1 MEFIGSF
8 GTNARVRLVPF
19 VFSTTD
25 TSVITISSSEM
36 VVRPSSDDF
45 TLKRAGSTS
54 VISDGTF
61 IDPGLAN
68 WTDADES
75 GSTSSWTS
83 NQLAL
88 AGTRYARAK
97 RRQQISAASGDHGI
111 QLNVTR
117 GRPYLRIGSSAGGD
131 DYINE
136 LSLKPGYYSMGV
148 TSTGDFYIELGS
160 NTDYQSLVNSIVVE
174 SSGDMAIPTTWSVG
188 DLANLRWIQSGNAI
202 YLSAYANSTGVR
214 PKQIFRHDKNSW
226 SLVDYAPEDGPF
238 GVINVSNKRLIPSAL
253 KGDISLAADQ
263 PFFKSGHV
271 GQLFKITSVGQK
283 VEVAVSG
290 ADEYS
295 NSIRVSGVGEARAF
309 VVTASSATSNAKPQ
323 LQRAIGEDSGHTL
336 VSGLSFAA
344 STSITYQD
352 GLDNQIAFYRI
363 GVPSSDYT
371 SGNAAANLDYDSG
384 GLTGIA
390 EVTAVASATESS
402 AIVLTD
408 FGSTAAS
415 ELWEEG
421 DWSTLKGFPS
431 AVTLHEGRLWWA
443 GKSKVWGSVSDSYES
458 FDDTIEDD
466 SGPINRIFG
475 EGPVDTIE
483 WMLSGTRLLIGTQN
497 DEEQAKTSSL
507 EEPLTPSNFVLR
519 QISTEGSANVQAVKV
534 NNRVYFPQTGGV
546 RVYEMAIPRAGLDFN
561 TTDVSILVPEIGE
574 PGIQRA
580 AVQKQPDKRLHF
592 VRTDGTVAMYLTD
605 PAENVSCWVDIETE
619 GEVEDVAVLPRRDTE
634 DQVYYLV
641 KRTID
646 STEVRYLEKWAQ
658 ESEARGG
665 AANKMADSFLVQ
677 NSSATTVISGLDHLV
692 GSSVVVWGATDDLG
706 SYTVDSTGQ
715 VTASQASTTFVVG
728 LPYEAL
734 FQSAKLAWAAD
745 SGTALTQTKRLSHL
759 GLILAD
765 VHARGLEFGAST
777 GILDPLPRIE
787 QSAYVST
794 GLVSS
799 AYDNDPIEFPGI
811 WDTDSR
817 MVLRGQAPR
826 PCTVLGAVIEIETRS
841 K

>member
-1 MEFIGSF
+1 M
-8 GTNARVRLVPF
+8 
-19 VFSTTD
+19 
-25 TSVITISSSEM
+25 
-36 VVRPSSDDF
+36 
-45 TLKRAGSTS
+45 
-54 VISDGTF
+54 
-61 IDPGLAN
+61 
-68 WTDADES
+68 S
-75 GSTSSWTS
+75 G
-83 NQLAL
+83 
-88 AGTRYARAK
+88 
-97 RRQQISAASGDHGI
+97 
-111 QLNVTR
+111 
-117 GRPYLRIGSSAGGD
+117 PYVRIGSSAGGD
-131 DYINE
+131 DYYNE
-136 LSLKPGYYSMGV
+136 LALKPGYYSLQI
-148 TSTGDFYIELGS
+148 TSTGDFHIELGS

-174 SSGDMAIPTTWSVG
+174 SSGDMAIPTTWAVK
-188 DLANLRWIQSGNAI
+188 DLANLKWIQSGNAV
-202 YLSAYANSTGVR
+202 YCTAYANSTGVG
-214 PKQIFRHDKNSW
+214 PKRIFRHDRESW
-226 SLVDYAPEDGPF
+226 SLTDYAPEDGPF
-238 GVINVSNKRLIPSAL
+238 GVINVSNKRLTPTGL
-253 KGDISLAADQ
+253 KGDITLDADQ
-263 PFFKSGHV
+263 PLFKSGHV
-271 GQLFKITSVGQK
+271 GQLYKITSVGQK

-290 ADEYS
+290 GDQFS
-295 NSIRVSGVGEARAF
+295 NSIRVSGVGKARAF
-309 VVTASSATSNAKPQ
+309 TVTASSATSNAKPQ

-336 VSGLSFAA
+336 VTGLSFAA
-344 STSITYQD
+344 STSITYND

-363 GVPSSDYT
+363 GTPSSDYT
-371 SGNAAANLDYDSG
+371 SGTAAANLDYDSG

-390 EVTAVASATESS
+390 KITAVAAATQSS
-402 AIVLTD
+402 AIVLKD
-408 FGSTAAS
+408 LGSTKAS

-421 DWSTLKGFPS
+421 DWSTLKGFPTC
-431 AVTLHEGRLWWA
+431 VTLHEGRLWWA

-458 FDDTIEDD
+458 FDDSIEDD

-483 WMLSGTRLLIGTQN
+483 WMQSGTRLIIGTQS

-534 NNRVYFPQTGGV
+534 NNRIYFPQTGGV
-546 RVYEMAIPRAGLDFN
+546 RIYEIAIPRTGLDFN

-574 PGIQRA
+574 PGIRRVV
-580 AVQKQPDKRLHF
+580 VQKQPDKRLHF

-605 PAENVSCWVDIETE
+605 PNENVSCWLDIETE
-619 GEVEDVAVLPRRDTE
+619 GEVEDASVLPRRDVE

-677 NSSATTVISGLDHLV
+677 NSSATTVITGLSHLA

-706 SYTVDSTGQ
+706 SYTVSAAGE
-715 VTASQASTTFVVG
+715 VTASAESTTFVVG
-728 LPYEAL
+728 LPYEAI

-745 SGTALTQTKRLSHL
+745 AGSALTQRKRLSHV

-765 VHARGLEFGAST
+765 VHGRGLEYGAST
-777 GILDPLPRIE
+777 GILDPLPAVER
-787 QSAYVST
+787 SAYQSS

-817 MVLRGQAPR
+817 LVLRGQAPR
-826 PCTVLGAVIEIETRS
+826 PCTVLGAIIEIETRS